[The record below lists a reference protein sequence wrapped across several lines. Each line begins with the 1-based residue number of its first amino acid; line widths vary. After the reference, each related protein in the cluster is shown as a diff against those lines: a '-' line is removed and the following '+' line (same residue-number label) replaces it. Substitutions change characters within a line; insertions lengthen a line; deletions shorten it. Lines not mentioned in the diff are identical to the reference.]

1 MLPLIATHHVD
12 MMNLSKILQILCI
25 EVERKVISILSV
37 PTLASIIVVVIVI
50 TAIFLV
56 ALTRLEVHTGIHVNV
71 EVFKSMN
78 LIVKLDISC
87 QLLTLTLVRSFV
99 KVMHWVVCRKRV
111 LRESPSCIT
120 TVNNTMILE
129 VATEVLLIEVIIHI
143 NRLCGIH

>member
-1 MLPLIATHHVD
+1 

-37 PTLASIIVVVIVI
+37 PTLASIIIVVIVI

-56 ALTRLEVHTGIHVNV
+56 ALTRLEVHTGIHVNM

-99 KVMHWVVCRKRV
+99 KVMHWVMSRKRV

-129 VATEVLLIEVIIHI
+129 VATEVLLIEVIVHI